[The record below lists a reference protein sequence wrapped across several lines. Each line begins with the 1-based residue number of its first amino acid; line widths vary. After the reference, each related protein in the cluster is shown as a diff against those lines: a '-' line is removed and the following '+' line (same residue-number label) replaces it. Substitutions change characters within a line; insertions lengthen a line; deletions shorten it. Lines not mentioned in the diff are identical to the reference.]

1 MSSVATVEPRAAA
14 PGHVSVPEP
23 NLTREELIARA
34 VALRPKLRE
43 LQDEHAAVGTYS
55 AALHE
60 EFRKAG
66 FYRITIPRMF
76 GGYEFD
82 LPTYF
87 KTMLEVA
94 RGDPGVGWCLALG
107 SSHGY
112 LIASHWSERAQREL
126 FGPEGHF
133 AAAHRALP
141 GGTAIPVD
149 GGYRISGRWNY
160 CSGIP
165 HSTHFV
171 CTAKFPEEPGT
182 PPKFLAVVIPKGQF
196 RILPDWGGDQ
206 TPGMQASGS
215 NSVEVTDVFIPDYYA
230 VPWLALFASPQGM
243 EHGTAGT
250 RLHNNPMYL
259 GRLMGPYHATLV
271 AVITG
276 AAWAAID
283 EYERFIHS
291 AKVYMEPNTL
301 RADHQDSVRAL
312 GLAMAKADAAEGVLI
327 NAMQRYM
334 ELCARW
340 GRDRTPI
347 SVEDNFRLWAMIQ
360 QGGRLACDVVEKLL
374 HAAGASQTRK
384 GSRLWRYFCD
394 VQMYRTHSSVGEEFP
409 TYAARAHL
417 GRPIG
422 FRGL

>member
-1 MSSVATVEPRAAA
+1 
-14 PGHVSVPEP
+14 VPEP

-34 VALRPKLRE
+34 VAMRPKLRE
-43 LQDEHAAVGTYS
+43 LQDEHAAAGTYS
-55 AALHE
+55 AELHD

-126 FGPEGHF
+126 FGPDGHF

-141 GGTAIPVD
+141 GGTATPVD

-165 HSTHFV
+165 HATHFV
-171 CTAKFPEEPGT
+171 CTAKLPEEAGS

-215 NSVEVTDVFIPDYYA
+215 NSVEVTDVWIPDYYTA
-230 VPWLALFASPQGM
+230 PWLALFASP
-243 EHGTAGT
+243 
-250 RLHNNPMYL
+250 
-259 GRLMGPYHATLV
+259 V
-271 AVITG
+271 A
-276 AAWAAID
+276 W
-283 EYERFIHS
+283 S
-291 AKVYMEPNTL
+291 
-301 RADHQDSVRAL
+301 RA
-312 GLAMAKADAAEGVLI
+312 
-327 NAMQRYM
+327 
-334 ELCARW
+334 
-340 GRDRTPI
+340 RT
-347 SVEDNFRLWAMIQ
+347 
-360 QGGRLACDVVEKLL
+360 
-374 HAAGASQTRK
+374 
-384 GSRLWRYFCD
+384 
-394 VQMYRTHSSVGEEFP
+394 
-409 TYAARAHL
+409 ARACTTIRCISA
-417 GRPIG
+417 G
-422 FRGL
+422 

>member
-1 MSSVATVEPRAAA
+1 
-14 PGHVSVPEP
+14 
-23 NLTREELIARA
+23 
-34 VALRPKLRE
+34 
-43 LQDEHAAVGTYS
+43 
-55 AALHE
+55 
-60 EFRKAG
+60 
-66 FYRITIPRMF
+66 
-76 GGYEFD
+76 
-82 LPTYF
+82 
-87 KTMLEVA
+87 MLEIS

-107 SSHGY
+107 SSHGF

-141 GGTAIPVD
+141 GGAATPVE

-165 HSTHFV
+165 HATHFV
-171 CTAKFPEEPGT
+171 GTARLPEQAGQ
-182 PPKFLAVVIPKGQF
+182 PPQFLAVVVPKGQF
-196 RILPDWGGDQ
+196 RMLPDWGGDQ

-215 NSVEVTDVFIPDYYA
+215 NSVQVDDAFIPDHYA
-230 VPWLALFASPQGM
+230 VPFLALFASPVGM
-243 EHGTAGT
+243 ENGTPGT
-250 RLHNNPMYL
+250 RLHGNPMYL

-271 AVITG
+271 SVITG

-283 EYERFIHS
+283 EYERFIKS
-291 AKVYMEPNTL
+291 AKVYMDPNTL

-312 GLAMAKADAAEGVLI
+312 GLAMAKADAAEAVLLG
-327 NAMQRYM
+327 AMHRYM

-340 GRDRTPI
+340 GKDRTPI
-347 SVEDNFRLWAMIQ
+347 SIEDNFRLWAMVQ
-360 QGGRLACDVVEKLL
+360 QGGRLASDVVENLL
-374 HAAGASQTRK
+374 HAAGASQTKK

-417 GRPIG
+417 GRPVG